1 MPWNTT
7 ARGEIFV
14 IDDDIATRETLTAA
28 LERAGYQTICFADGA
43 ALLSQM
49 RTRLPVAVILEV
61 RMPDRDGL
69 DILKKLRDEN
79 CAAPVFVTSADGDIA
94 TAVEAIRNGAH
105 DFIEKPI
112 SGTDIVER
120 IETAIEELS
129 QTATDALPDIS
140 LHLPGCV
147 PFTRRE
153 REVLARI
160 AVGETNKEAARTLG
174 LSSRTIEGYRAKIMK
189 KVGARNAAELLRRVL
204 SQSSRCA

>member
-14 IDDDIATRETLTAA
+14 IDDDTASRETLTAA
-28 LERAGYQTICFADGA
+28 LERAGYQPICFAGGA

-49 RTRLPVAVILEV
+49 RTRIPVAVILEV

-79 CAAPVFVTSADGDIA
+79 CRGPVFVTSADGAIA

-112 SGTDIVER
+112 TGNDIVER
-120 IETAIEELS
+120 I
-129 QTATDALPDIS
+129 
-140 LHLPGCV
+140 
-147 PFTRRE
+147 
-153 REVLARI
+153 
-160 AVGETNKEAARTLG
+160 
-174 LSSRTIEGYRAKIMK
+174 
-189 KVGARNAAELLRRVL
+189 
-204 SQSSRCA
+204 

>member
-1 MPWNTT
+1 MPWNAT

-14 IDDDIATRETLTAA
+14 IDDDTATRETLTVA

-49 RTRLPVAVILEV
+49 RTRIPVSVILEV

-79 CAAPVFVTSADGDIA
+79 CPAPVFVTSADGDIA
-94 TAVEAIRNGAH
+94 TAVETIRCGAH

-112 SGTDIVER
+112 SGNDIVER

-129 QTATDALPDIS
+129 QTASDAPPDIS
-140 LHLPGCV
+140 LHLPGCE
-147 PFTRRE
+147 PFTHRE

>member
-14 IDDDIATRETLTAA
+14 IDDDTATRETLTAA

-49 RTRLPVAVILEV
+49 RTRIPVAVILEV

-79 CAAPVFVTSADGDIA
+79 CPAPVFVTSADGDIA

-112 SGTDIVER
+112 AGNDIVER

-129 QTATDALPDIS
+129 QTARMRCPTSRCIFPVAS
-140 LHLPGCV
+140 RSRGAS
-147 PFTRRE
+147 
-153 REVLARI
+153 ARCWR
-160 AVGETNKEAARTLG
+160 G
-174 LSSRTIEGYRAKIMK
+174 
-189 KVGARNAAELLRRVL
+189 
-204 SQSSRCA
+204 SQSAKPTRKPRARSA

>member
-14 IDDDIATRETLTAA
+14 IDDDTATRETLTAA
-28 LERAGYQTICFADGA
+28 LERAGYRTICFADGA

-49 RTRLPVAVILEV
+49 RTRIPVAVILEV

-79 CAAPVFVTSADGDIA
+79 CPAPVFVTSADGDIA

-112 SGTDIVER
+112 YR
-120 IETAIEELS
+120 
-129 QTATDALPDIS
+129 QR
-140 LHLPGCV
+140 H
-147 PFTRRE
+147 RRAH
-153 REVLARI
+153 RDGDRG
-160 AVGETNKEAARTLG
+160 AVANG
-174 LSSRTIEGYRAKIMK
+174 
-189 KVGARNAAELLRRVL
+189 
-204 SQSSRCA
+204 